1 MTIQNMINFTDESV
15 THLKSVLE
23 PGETIRVAV
32 VGGGCSG
39 MSYALEVET
48 EVDEEDIRL
57 EYTEVD
63 IYVDPYSS
71 EILKDT
77 IVDYVVTLQQ
87 QGFKFMNPNANT
99 TCGCGSSFS

>member
-1 MTIQNMINFTDESV
+1 MLSFTEKAV
-15 THLKSVLE
+15 TQLKSVLE
-23 PGETIRVAV
+23 TGEVVRVGV

-39 MSYALEVET
+39 MSYALEIET
-48 EVDEEDIRL
+48 EVDEEDL
-57 EYTEVD
+57 HLDYEEVN
-63 IYVDPYSS
+63 IYIDPYSS

-77 IVDYVVTLQQ
+77 IVDYIVTLQQ